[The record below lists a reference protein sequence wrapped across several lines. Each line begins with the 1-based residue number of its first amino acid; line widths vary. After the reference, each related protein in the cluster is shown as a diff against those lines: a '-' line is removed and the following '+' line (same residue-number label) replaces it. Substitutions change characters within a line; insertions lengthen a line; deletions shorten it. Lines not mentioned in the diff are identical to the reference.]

1 MGKTVWKLEGGGFL
15 ERKGEEELEQ
25 SHFQQ
30 AALDLGVYLP
40 VLYLWLEPQWLKS
53 HELDIVI
60 VNRQAGP

>member
-40 VLYLWLEPQWLKS
+40 VLYL
-53 HELDIVI
+53 
-60 VNRQAGP
+60 